1 VFALTLIL
9 CSKVLLDS
17 ILGLKNE
24 RRKTFHSRSSS
35 RGCNQMIN
43 LEKYASFTFF
53 RTHPIEDCKKKEMG
67 RKEISEDEIG
77 VRAHSHIGGKKNK
90 MKKVGTE

>member
-1 VFALTLIL
+1 
-9 CSKVLLDS
+9 
-17 ILGLKNE
+17 
-24 RRKTFHSRSSS
+24 
-35 RGCNQMIN
+35 MIN

-77 VRAHSHIGGKKNK
+77 VRLTHISGEKKIK
-90 MKKVGTE
+90 